1 MTPADSAAA
10 PRYVLAIDNGSQ
22 STKVHVVDQFGTVH
36 ATGRAALQPCVF
48 PAPGQVV
55 HPADDLWDSIVR
67 ACREAL
73 EAFDRPADAIEAVGL
88 CTIRC
93 CRALL
98 NVDGGLVEPVLS
110 WMDERVWRAYDPP
123 GDERIA
129 WITTSSGYLGH
140 RLTGA
145 FRDAAANYQG
155 VWPIDEGAGQWS
167 SDPADFE
174 RAGMPRRVL
183 MELVQPGG
191 RLGFVTAE
199 AADRTGLPPGIAAY
213 ATANDKAVEAL
224 GAGLLIPTDG
234 VLLSLG
240 TYIAAMT
247 VEQRRPE
254 ESDDYWVNVAASPDT
269 ALIESGGIRRGMW
282 TVSWIR
288 DLLESPNGRG
298 AGETERLLELDAS
311 NVAPGCSGLSALMDW
326 LSPTGRPYRRG
337 ALIGFDG
344 TQGRGALYRCVLEG
358 IALTMAGNI
367 EAMESALGR
376 RPTALTVTGGGAASD
391 LMMQMLADILDR
403 PTRRA
408 GMQDAAGLGAAIC
421 AGVGSGI
428 HSGWDTAVESMVSTG
443 LAFAPDPAGVA
454 AYRPVRTRYER
465 LLRAA
470 EPFMREVYADE

>member
-1 MTPADSAAA
+1 MRPDLAAA
-10 PRYVLAIDNGSQ
+10 PRYVLAVDNGSQ
-22 STKVHVVDQFGTVH
+22 STKVHVVDQHGVLH
-36 ATGRAALQPCVF
+36 ASGRAVLQPCVY

-55 HPADDLWDSIVR
+55 HPADDLWESVVL
-67 ACREAL
+67 ACRAAL
-73 EAFDRPADAIEAVGL
+73 DAFEGPAEAIEAVGL

-98 NVDGGLVEPVLS
+98 DTDGGLVEPVLS
-110 WMDERVWRAYDPP
+110 WMDERVWRAYDRPD
-123 GDERIA
+123 DERVA

-155 VWPIDEGAGQWS
+155 VWPIDEDDGQWS
-167 SDPADFE
+167 TDTGDFE
-174 RAGMPRRVL
+174 RSGMPRRTL
-183 MELVQPGG
+183 MELAQPAQ
-191 RLGFVTAE
+191 RLGFVTPE
-199 AADRTGLPPGIAAY
+199 AAERTGLPHGIAVY

-224 GAGLLIPTDG
+224 GAGLLTPKDG

-247 VEQRRPE
+247 VQWRRPP

-269 ALIESGGIRRGMW
+269 TLIESGGIRRGMW

-288 DLLESPNGRG
+288 DLLEPSDDRRAG
-298 AGETERLLELDAS
+298 AAEQVLEREAS
-311 NVAPGCSGLSALMDW
+311 VVPAGCGGLSALMDW
-326 LSPTGRPYRRG
+326 LSPPGRPYRRG

-358 IALTMAGNI
+358 IALTMASHI

-391 LMMQMLADILDR
+391 LMMQLLADILDR

-408 GMQDAAGLGAAIC
+408 GMQDAAGLGAAVC
-421 AGVGSGI
+421 ACVGSGL
-428 HSGWDTAVESMVSTG
+428 HADWGTAVTSMVSSG
-443 LAFAPDPAGVA
+443 AIFAPDPAGVA
-454 AYRPVRTRYER
+454 AYRPVRERHER
-465 LLRAA
+465 LLGSADA
-470 EPFMREVYADE
+470 FMRAVYATE